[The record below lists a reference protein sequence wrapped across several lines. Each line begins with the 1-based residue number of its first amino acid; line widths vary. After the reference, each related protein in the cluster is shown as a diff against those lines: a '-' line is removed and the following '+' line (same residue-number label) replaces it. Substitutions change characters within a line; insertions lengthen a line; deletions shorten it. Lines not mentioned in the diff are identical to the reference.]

1 MLVCWCM
8 SCANK
13 LHKLLNEKCNCN
25 VPIRKLTIMF
35 SLDENLLHCR
45 TWYVLTPRQ
54 WEETQNCKHN
64 SPFYNYLNRR
74 GNKLIIIQLY
84 TYSDS
89 NNTNIFLIDI
99 IIHSLYNN
107 ILKLINYHDQI
118 LYSMSMRLL
127 HLNHNKLRMYY
138 KWNILRLSRLIPPK
152 TVLS

>member
-1 MLVCWCM
+1 MRR
-8 SCANK
+8 NTK
-13 LHKLLNEKCNCN
+13 LQTQL
-25 VPIRKLTIMF
+25 PIF
-35 SLDENLLHCR
+35 VN
-45 TWYVLTPRQ
+45 
-54 WEETQNCKHN
+54 N
-64 SPFYNYLNRR
+64 NYLNRR